1 MDTSINNNE
10 TDLLIQQQQQTTR
23 IANKLLL
30 NPNKKFYRYFSL
42 IFICLLTLGPE
53 GCYVLPGGIE
63 KEIERDLKISTTEF
77 TLFTSLYSWP
87 NVIICF
93 LSGYL
98 IDSILGVR
106 LGAIIFLT
114 LITFGMFTF
123 ALGAYLNRTIVM
135 HLGRFIF
142 GLGGESIHVTQKSF
156 AVKWFNENELNL
168 VFGLL
173 SSSALLGSSINQISM
188 TPIYEYVNQFE
199 TGYKCLA
206 YSILIGAS
214 ICLLS
219 LFSAFILFPLDK
231 RRERYL
237 NRIDASTTTT
247 KSMVQITDAV
257 HFPIELW
264 FVILICSLFTSATFP
279 FIGLGKLY
287 FIRKFQLSSYMASLL
302 QSLFFMITV
311 VASPICGSLVDYFG
325 FNLIWVIGALI
336 LGTLSHFLLMFTF
349 MNVFIPVILLSV
361 SFSIMCAALW
371 PIVPMII
378 RRHQL
383 ATAYGLM
390 QSGLNLGL
398 AVFTLLSGYLVE
410 NNGYFILELF
420 FVSLCSIGLVAASIL
435 YLIDR
440 FKGIKIIIIILKKY

>member
-10 TDLLIQQQQQTTR
+10 TDLLIQSQQTTR
-23 IANKLLL
+23 IENKLLL

-168 VFGLL
+168 VFGFL

-188 TPIYEYVNQFE
+188 TPIYEYVSQFE

-206 YSILIGAS
+206 YTILIGAS

-237 NRIDASTTTT
+237 NRIDVSTT
-247 KSMVQITDAV
+247 KSKIQITDAV

-264 FVILICSLFTSATFP
+264 LVILICSLFTSATFP

-311 VASPICGSLVDYFG
+311 VVSPICGSLVDYFG

-420 FVSLCSIGLVAASIL
+420 FVSLCSIGLVAALIL

-440 FKGIKIIIIILKKY
+440 FKGIKIIIIIILKKY